1 MSRIERREERLVEK
15 DNLKIDQTDQK
26 GVKTSD
32 RNRLIFEIPL
42 HHYSGP
48 SLCLAG
54 LVVRHILN
62 IVALSITNRIIKT
75 KEYSLRFPIF
85 YMA

>member
-1 MSRIERREERLVEK
+1 MCRIERREECFIEE
-15 DNLKIDQTDQK
+15 DNLKINQTDQK
-26 GVKTSD
+26 GVETS
-32 RNRLIFEIPL
+32 NRKRLVFEIPL

-48 SLCLAG
+48 SSCLSE
-54 LVVRHILN
+54 LMVRNILN
-62 IVALSITNRIIKT
+62 IVVLSITNGIIKR